1 VINPASFQTTQEN
14 PPETTSNQLSYWQL
28 LRLSWIRWQC
38 YTAETRRHSLKR
50 TFDML
55 VSGILLLLLSPLFFA
70 VAVLIRIDSPGAPF
84 FYQNRVGK
92 GGKTF
97 KMWKFRSMYLDAE
110 KRKAELMAKNEMAGG
125 VIFKIKHD
133 PRVTSMG
140 RFIRKYSIDELPQ
153 LLNVFLGDMSLV
165 GPRPPVPAEV
175 AVYTAYQRQRLAVTP
190 GITCIWQVSGRSEI
204 PFVQQVEMDLLYINT
219 QSFWL
224 DISLLLKTIPAVMG
238 GKGAY

>member
-1 VINPASFQTTQEN
+1 VINPASFQTRQEN
-14 PPETTSNQLSYWQL
+14 SPETTPNQLNYWQL

-110 KRKAELMAKNEMAGG
+110 KRKAELMAKNEMAPP
-125 VIFKIKHD
+125 K
-133 PRVTSMG
+133 SL
-140 RFIRKYSIDELPQ
+140 FILPINGNALQLLLELPVFGKFPGAVKF
-153 LLNVFLGDMSLV
+153 LLSSKSKWIYFTS
-165 GPRPPVPAEV
+165 
-175 AVYTAYQRQRLAVTP
+175 
-190 GITCIWQVSGRSEI
+190 I
-204 PFVQQVEMDLLYINT
+204 PNPF
-219 QSFWL
+219 
-224 DISLLLKTIPAVMG
+224 G
-238 GKGAY
+238 